1 MEETETII
9 QKVGVHTIKKIQMI
23 ESYVK
28 GWSQKLV
35 NFIECKELVFIDCM
49 SNSGEYYFSNNKIKG
64 TPVRVA
70 EILNEVAT
78 KHPDKM
84 IRLIFNDYN
93 KDFYNIVNEKL
104 PSRIYL
110 LDIETPSAS
119 GIDIARNIRKK
130 DLDSII
136 IFLTAHEE
144 LGNIVLKNDLMFLSF
159 INKFDDVESRL
170 NISLKKALNIL
181 GKKQMIKIED
191 RNNTYTINLDDILYI
206 TKDSFER
213 KTIIVTDYTEFKVN
227 NSLSDIVSGLDNRFV
242 QTHRA
247 CYINNDRK
255 VKIDKTNR
263 IITFDTG
270 KEIDLLSDKY
280 KKEVC
285 K

>member
-1 MEETETII
+1 MDVIFLINVVICDDNDKDRKTIELI
-9 QKVGVHTIKKIQMI
+9 AKKFLD
-23 ESYVK
+23 K
-28 GWSQKLV
+28 
-35 NFIECKELVFIDCM
+35 
-49 SNSGEYYFSNNKIKG
+49 NNK
-64 TPVRVA
+64 
-70 EILNEVAT
+70 ESNFYL
-78 KHPDKM
+78 
-84 IRLIFNDYN
+84 FNDYN
-93 KDFYNIVNEKL
+93 KDFYNIANEKL

-130 DLDSII
+130 DLDSVI

-181 GKKQMIKIED
+181 GKKQMIKIKD

-213 KTIIVTDYTEFKVN
+213 KTIIVTDYTEFRVN

-270 KEIDLLSDKY
+270 EEIDLLSDKY